1 MENEKR
7 EKRQEK
13 EIYKPKKRIG
23 DLGLEE
29 QFAQLSTGSGRNYD
43 ERPNHEKNHHRNQ
56 RNNRNAV
63 LQSLFR
69 TKSWFTKKTRSSF

>member
-1 MENEKR
+1 MENERR

-29 QFAQLSTGSGRNYD
+29 QFAQLSTGGRNYD
-43 ERPNHEKNHHRNQ
+43 ERPNQERNKNQQ
-56 RNNRNAV
+56 RNNRDGV
-63 LQSLFR
+63 FS
-69 TKSWFTKKTRSSF
+69 